1 MKASRRVLTRY
12 VAEQLQTGAKRQD
25 VVASLAAYIV
35 EHKLHSQIEL
45 ILADIAKN
53 LAASGHI
60 EATGTTAHPL
70 DRSLKQAV
78 IDYVSSIESAT
89 EIQITER
96 VNPEQLGGIIIETPN
111 RRFDASIATKLKRLR
126 NA

>member
-45 ILADIAKN
+45 RLADIAKN

-60 EATGTTAHPL
+60 EATVTTAHPL
-70 DRSLKQAV
+70 DSKLKQAV
-78 IDYVSSIESAT
+78 IEYVRSIESAT